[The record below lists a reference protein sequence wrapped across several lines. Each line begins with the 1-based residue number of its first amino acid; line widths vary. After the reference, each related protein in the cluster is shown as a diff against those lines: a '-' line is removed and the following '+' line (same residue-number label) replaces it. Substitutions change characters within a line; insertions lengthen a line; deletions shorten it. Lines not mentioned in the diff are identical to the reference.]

1 MGVVMEDSFPSILR
15 WFLLGIGVVVVV
27 AVYWVSR
34 RGSGRSPS
42 AVRKAPT
49 GLSRSDVEQ
58 ENPERDSVEI
68 EPAATADTADTGDVA
83 FDDAATPG
91 RQIQQWIKRHTG
103 ERDEQPARKPG
114 EDSGRA
120 PAAPRATR
128 AAEDNEASGKLL
140 VLHVQAKA
148 RRKFVG
154 PEILRVA
161 EQTALD
167 RASGSDGGF
176 FQRRAPDVAAA
187 SDDAPLFYMANM
199 FSPGVFR
206 WEEMESFSTSGL
218 SLFAQLPGALPPL
231 ETFDELLKCARL
243 FAAKLHGVVLDESRS
258 DLTVQTIQHI
268 KEDLQAY
275 ARGRAAPG
283 TIK

>member
-42 AVRKAPT
+42 AERKAPT

-68 EPAATADTADTGDVA
+68 EPAATAATADTGDVA

-91 RQIQQWIKRHTG
+91 RQIQQWIKRHAG